1 MKKFKELKCDSYNF
15 GLGNKNCLTC
25 QVVDEVFARD
35 RYRRESLSR
44 EQPVEQGANYN
55 EHLSDLSANIEAM
68 ERYGKL
74 IKTHKAIIALR
85 ITGFVHEDI
94 QELLSVS
101 RSTVKR
107 VLGQFRQ

>member
-1 MKKFKELKCDSYNF
+1 MKKCKELKCGSYNF
-15 GLGNKNCLTC
+15 GLGNKDCLTC
-25 QVVDEVFARD
+25 QVVDEVFKKD
-35 RYRRESLSR
+35 KYRRESLAR

-55 EHLSDLSANIEAM
+55 KYLSDLSANIEAL

-74 IKTHKAIIALR
+74 IKTHKAIIALK

-94 QELLSVS
+94 QELLNVS